1 MHSGGALSLQ
11 GETLVLQFKNEARV
25 EHLLARCADD
35 DLPLVPEVDV
45 LASAQSRRA
54 VKDSSK

>member
-1 MHSGGALSLQ
+1 MKRRGSLSLL
-11 GETLVLQFKNEARV
+11 GEAVIVQLQNEARV
-25 EHLLARCADD
+25 EQLLARCADD

-45 LASAQSRRA
+45 LASAQSRTA